1 MVASFHYQV
10 SAVSR
15 STAVRFWQP
24 IKDLNSPQVL
34 EIARFAVS
42 ENNKMAGAKLQF
54 VKVVTGAEGQ
64 YIGGTYNKL
73 VIIAI
78 DEAVGNAPGNYE
90 AQVWDMPLEHISNSN
105 LLCKFEG

>member
-10 SAVSR
+10 SAISR
-15 STAVRFWQP
+15 SAAVHFWQP

-42 ENNKMAGAKLQF
+42 ENDKMGGAKLQF
-54 VKVVTGAEGQ
+54 VKVVMGTEGQ
-64 YIGGTYNKL
+64 YVEGTYYKL
-73 VIIAI
+73 VIIAN

-90 AQVWDMPLEHISNSN
+90 AQVWDMPLTHIRKLKS
-105 LLCKFEG
+105 FVQV